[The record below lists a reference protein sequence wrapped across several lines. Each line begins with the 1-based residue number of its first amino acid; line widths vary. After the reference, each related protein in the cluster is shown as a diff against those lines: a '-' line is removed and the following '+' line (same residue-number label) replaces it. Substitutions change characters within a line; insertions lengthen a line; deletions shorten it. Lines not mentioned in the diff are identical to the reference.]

1 MENDRQSKC
10 RYIHRFM
17 GKNHDESH
25 CIVEGWEDDKVK
37 TVTVED
43 CEKCE
48 KYKSRYIEYPIE
60 VSKINSETR
69 NYWKDNDCGQIVKI
83 RPCGKEYGDRTYLGI
98 LLGDLPLTNYI
109 SYQEETKE
117 LNVSVSCNPAIFVPE
132 LKKII
137 FGMESW
143 WGRIENADEL
153 KEITNDDIDNVWY
166 VKLLKEM
173 SDMDDTRD
181 QLEEAKKRG

>member
-1 MENDRQSKC
+1 M
-10 RYIHRFM
+10 
-17 GKNHDESH
+17 
-25 CIVEGWEDDKVK
+25 
-37 TVTVED
+37 
-43 CEKCE
+43 
-48 KYKSRYIEYPIE
+48 
-60 VSKINSETR
+60 
-69 NYWKDNDCGQIVKI
+69 
-83 RPCGKEYGDRTYLGI
+83 
-98 LLGDLPLTNYI
+98 GDLPLTNYI